1 MSYESANIVWIDGEP
16 YAPNHAKVIARRSNP
31 KLQES
36 KVDPDLDRQ
45 VSQAGGVP
53 ERRILDS
60 QEKPEDSID
69 AVSGTGAS
77 SLDGSGYVP
86 FRITVTLRFSDFRRH
101 DPDGCFST
109 IADCYVAAVRRLLDK
124 LSGGNNQ
131 KRVVRKRSGGGNY
144 NDRKDLK
151 VPF

>member
-16 YAPNHAKVIARRSNP
+16 YAPNHPKAIARSNS
-31 KLQES
+31 KFQES
-36 KVDPDLDRQ
+36 KVDPNMDRQ
-45 VSQAGGVP
+45 GSQEGRVS
-53 ERRILDS
+53 ERGILDS

-69 AVSGTGAS
+69 AVSGTGPS

-131 KRVVRKRSGGGNY
+131 KRVVRKRAGGGND
-144 NDRKDLK
+144 NDRKNLK
-151 VPF
+151 PPF